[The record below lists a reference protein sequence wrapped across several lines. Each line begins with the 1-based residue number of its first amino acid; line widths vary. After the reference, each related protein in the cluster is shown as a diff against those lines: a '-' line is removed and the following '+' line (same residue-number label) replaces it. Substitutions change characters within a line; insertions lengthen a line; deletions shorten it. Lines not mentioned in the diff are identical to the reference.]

1 MESTEPAQTIKVVC
15 MSDTH
20 TKHENLEFGELAS
33 GDILIHCGD
42 FTFDGEIEETTVFAK
57 WLEKQDF
64 KYKIVIPG
72 NHERTFDQD
81 RFKRKLREIN
91 AGIE

>member
-1 MESTEPAQTIKVVC
+1 MESKEPAQTIKVVC

-20 TKHENLEFGELAS
+20 NKHENLEFGELTS

-42 FTFDGEIEETTVFAK
+42 FTMNGEFDETTVFAK
-57 WLEKQDF
+57 WLEKQDY

-81 RFKRKLREIN
+81 RFI
-91 AGIE
+91 